1 MKDIVF
7 NEVVNGRRV
16 MVEKHNNPWDYYTGY
31 IQLGKIG
38 DPDEWIKQVNNRN
51 EDYFDRLDE
60 FSNFPYGVTYAG
72 NLSIDGEWWVGFD
85 TASAPIGS
93 VDEEDCIDALKAT
106 ALILEVRSNA
116 VKDAAYNLKDKKDKA
131 TDKQKNVGLLLE
143 TLTDIAKAN
152 TANKFDEKDNAERY
166 LNEAGNNVADYL
178 VKELGVNPA
187 YIILYAIA
195 KIVLNED
202 EEGEKAAKEF
212 IKTQLPN
219 ILGDDEDD
227 E

>member
-16 MVEKHNNPWDYYTGY
+16 MVEKHNIPWDYYTGY
-31 IQLGKIG
+31 IQLYPLD
-38 DPDEWIKQVNNRN
+38 DPAEWIKQVNNRN
-51 EDYFDRLDE
+51 EDYFDQLDE

-72 NLSIDGEWWVGFD
+72 NLSMDGEWWVGFD

-143 TLTDIAKAN
+143 TVNDLANAVALNKTDKTDKAN
-152 TANKFDEKDNAERY
+152 KKLENAGIKLIEF
-166 LNEAGNNVADYL
+166 LN
-178 VKELGVNPA
+178 KELNVSPEDVA
-187 YIILYAIA
+187 LFAILKIA
-195 KIVLNED
+195 LSED
-202 EEGEKAAKEF
+202 E
-212 IKTQLPN
+212 
-219 ILGDDEDD
+219 DEDN

>member
-16 MVEKHNNPWDYYTGY
+16 MVQKHNNPWDYYTGY
-31 IQLGKIG
+31 IQLYPLD
-38 DPDEWIKQVNNRN
+38 DPAEWIKQVNNRN

-60 FSNFPYGVTYAG
+60 FFNFPYGVTYAG
-72 NLSIDGEWWVGFD
+72 NLSMDGEWWVGFD

-106 ALILEVRSNA
+106 ALILKIRAKA

-131 TDKQKNVGLLLE
+131 TEKPKNVGLLLE

-152 TANKFDEKDNAERY
+152 TANKFDEKYNAERH
-166 LNEAGNNVADYL
+166 LNQAGKNVAGYL
-178 VKELGVNPA
+178 IKELGVNPA
-187 YIILYAIA
+187 DISLYAIA

-202 EEGEKAAKEF
+202 EE
-212 IKTQLPN
+212 
-219 ILGDDEDD
+219 D
-227 E
+227 

>member
-7 NEVVNGRRV
+7 NEVVSGRRV
-16 MVEKHNNPWDYYTGY
+16 MVEKHNSPWDYYTGY
-31 IQLGKIG
+31 IQLYPLD
-38 DPDEWIKQVNNRN
+38 DPAEWIKQVNNRN

-143 TLTDIAKAN
+143 TFNDLANAVALNKTDKTDKAN
-152 TANKFDEKDNAERY
+152 KKLENAGIKLIEF
-166 LNEAGNNVADYL
+166 LN
-178 VKELGVNPA
+178 KELNVSPEDVTLFA
-187 YIILYAIA
+187 ILKTA
-195 KIVLNED
+195 LSEDNGEDNE
-202 EEGEKAAKEF
+202 
-212 IKTQLPN
+212 
-219 ILGDDEDD
+219 
-227 E
+227 

>member
-7 NEVVNGRRV
+7 NEVVSGRRV
-16 MVEKHNNPWDYYTGY
+16 MVEKHNSPWDYYTGY
-31 IQLGKIG
+31 IQLYPLD
-38 DPDEWIKQVNNRN
+38 DPAEWIKQVNNRN
-51 EDYFDRLDE
+51 EDYFDQLDE

-72 NLSIDGEWWVGFD
+72 NLSMDGEWWVGFD

-143 TLTDIAKAN
+143 TFNDLANAVALNKTDKTDKAN
-152 TANKFDEKDNAERY
+152 KKLENAGIKLIEF
-166 LNEAGNNVADYL
+166 LN
-178 VKELGVNPA
+178 KELNVSPEDVTLFA
-187 YIILYAIA
+187 ILKTA
-195 KIVLNED
+195 LSEDNGEDNE
-202 EEGEKAAKEF
+202 
-212 IKTQLPN
+212 
-219 ILGDDEDD
+219 
-227 E
+227 

>member
-7 NEVVNGRRV
+7 NEVVSGRRV

-51 EDYFDRLDE
+51 EDYFDKLDE

-93 VDEEDCIDALKAT
+93 VDEEDCIDALKDT

-116 VKDAAYNLKDKKDKA
+116 VKDAAYNLKDKKDKV

-143 TLTDIAKAN
+143 TVNDLADAITLNETDKTDKAN
-152 TANKFDEKDNAERY
+152 KKLENASIKLIAFLDKELNVSPEDVALFAILKTALSEDEDKDNE
-166 LNEAGNNVADYL
+166 
-178 VKELGVNPA
+178 
-187 YIILYAIA
+187 
-195 KIVLNED
+195 
-202 EEGEKAAKEF
+202 
-212 IKTQLPN
+212 
-219 ILGDDEDD
+219 
-227 E
+227 

>member
-1 MKDIVF
+1 MKDIVY
-7 NEVVNGRRV
+7 NEVVSGRRV

-31 IQLGKIG
+31 IQLYPLD
-38 DPDEWIKQVNNRN
+38 DPAEWIKQVNNRN
-51 EDYFDRLDE
+51 EDYFDKLDE

-93 VDEEDCIDALKAT
+93 IDEKDCIDALKAT

-116 VKDAAYNLKDKKDKA
+116 VKNAADNLNDKKDKA

-166 LNEAGNNVADYL
+166 LNEAGKNVAGYL
-178 VKELGVNPA
+178 IKELGVNPA
-187 YIILYAIA
+187 DIALYAIA

-202 EEGEKAAKEF
+202 EENE
-212 IKTQLPN
+212 
-219 ILGDDEDD
+219 
-227 E
+227 

>member
-7 NEVVNGRRV
+7 NEVVSGRRV

-31 IQLGKIG
+31 IQLYPLD

-51 EDYFDRLDE
+51 EDYFDKLDE

-93 VDEEDCIDALKAT
+93 IDEEDCIDALKAT

-116 VKDAAYNLKDKKDKA
+116 VKDAAYNLKDKKEKSS
-131 TDKQKNVGLLLE
+131 DKQKNVGLLLE
-143 TLTDIAKAN
+143 IVNDIANAVSLNETDKTDKAN
-152 TANKFDEKDNAERY
+152 KKLENAGIK
-166 LNEAGNNVADYL
+166 LIAFLD
-178 VKELGVNPA
+178 KELNISPEDVA
-187 YIILYAIA
+187 LFAILKIA
-195 KIVLNED
+195 LSED
-202 EEGEKAAKEF
+202 
-212 IKTQLPN
+212 
-219 ILGDDEDD
+219 DDEDN

>member
-7 NEVVNGRRV
+7 NEVVSGRRV
-16 MVEKHNNPWDYYTGY
+16 MVEKHNSPWDYYTGY
-31 IQLGKIG
+31 IQLYPLD

-51 EDYFDRLDE
+51 EDYFDKLDE

-166 LNEAGNNVADYL
+166 LNEAGNNVAYYL
-178 VKELGVNPA
+178 VKELGVNKA
-187 YIILYAIA
+187 DITLYAIA

-202 EEGEKAAKEF
+202 E
-212 IKTQLPN
+212 
-219 ILGDDEDD
+219 DDE
-227 E
+227 

>member
-7 NEVVNGRRV
+7 NEVVSGRRV

-72 NLSIDGEWWVGFD
+72 NLGIDGEWWVGFD

-116 VKDAAYNLKDKKDKA
+116 VKEAVANLQEKKDKA

-143 TLTDIAKAN
+143 TVNDLADAITLNETDKTDKAN
-152 TANKFDEKDNAERY
+152 KKLENASIKLIAFLDKELNVSPEDVALFAILKTALSEDEDKDNE
-166 LNEAGNNVADYL
+166 
-178 VKELGVNPA
+178 
-187 YIILYAIA
+187 
-195 KIVLNED
+195 
-202 EEGEKAAKEF
+202 
-212 IKTQLPN
+212 
-219 ILGDDEDD
+219 
-227 E
+227 

>member
-1 MKDIVF
+1 MKDVVF
-7 NEVVNGRRV
+7 NEVVSGRRV

-31 IQLGKIG
+31 IQLSKID

-93 VDEEDCIDALKAT
+93 VDEEDCIDVLKAT

-143 TLTDIAKAN
+143 TFNDLS
-152 TANKFDEKDNAERY
+152 NA
-166 LNEAGNNVADYL
+166 
-178 VKELGVNPA
+178 
-187 YIILYAIA
+187 
-195 KIVLNED
+195 IVLNETD
-202 EEGEKAAKEF
+202 KTDKANKKLENAGIKLIAFLDKELNVSPEDVALF
-212 IKTQLPN
+212 AALKIALSE
-219 ILGDDEDD
+219 DEDED
-227 E
+227 NE

>member
-7 NEVVNGRRV
+7 NEVVSGRRV
-16 MVEKHNNPWDYYTGY
+16 MVEKHNSPWDYYTGY
-31 IQLGKIG
+31 IQLGKIY

-106 ALILEVRSNA
+106 ALILKVRSNA

-143 TLTDIAKAN
+143 TFNDLANAVTLNKTDKTDKAN
-152 TANKFDEKDNAERY
+152 KKLENAGIKLMEF
-166 LNEAGNNVADYL
+166 LN
-178 VKELGVNPA
+178 KELNVSPEDVTLFA
-187 YIILYAIA
+187 ILKTA
-195 KIVLNED
+195 LSEDNGEDNE
-202 EEGEKAAKEF
+202 
-212 IKTQLPN
+212 
-219 ILGDDEDD
+219 
-227 E
+227 

>member
-1 MKDIVF
+1 MKDVVF
-7 NEVVNGRRV
+7 NEVVSGRRV
-16 MVEKHNNPWDYYTGY
+16 MVEKHNSPWDYYTGY

-93 VDEEDCIDALKAT
+93 IDEEDCIDALKAT

-116 VKDAAYNLKDKKDKA
+116 VKEAVANLKDKKDKV

-143 TLTDIAKAN
+143 TVNDLANAVALNKTDKTDKAN
-152 TANKFDEKDNAERY
+152 KKLKNAGIKLIEFLNKELNVSPEDVALFAILKIALSEDEDKDNE
-166 LNEAGNNVADYL
+166 
-178 VKELGVNPA
+178 
-187 YIILYAIA
+187 
-195 KIVLNED
+195 
-202 EEGEKAAKEF
+202 
-212 IKTQLPN
+212 
-219 ILGDDEDD
+219 
-227 E
+227 

>member
-7 NEVVNGRRV
+7 NEVVSGRRV
-16 MVEKHNNPWDYYTGY
+16 MVEKHNSPWDYYTGY
-31 IQLGKIG
+31 IQLYPLD
-38 DPDEWIKQVNNRN
+38 DPAEWIKQVNNRN

-143 TLTDIAKAN
+143 TFNDLANAVALNKTDKTDKAN
-152 TANKFDEKDNAERY
+152 KKLENAGIKLIEF
-166 LNEAGNNVADYL
+166 LN
-178 VKELGVNPA
+178 KELNVSPEDVNLFA
-187 YIILYAIA
+187 ILKTA
-195 KIVLNED
+195 LSEDNGEDNE
-202 EEGEKAAKEF
+202 
-212 IKTQLPN
+212 
-219 ILGDDEDD
+219 
-227 E
+227 

>member
-1 MKDIVF
+1 MCEVIKKKKRSRKMKDVVF
-7 NEVVNGRRV
+7 NEVVSGRRV

-31 IQLGKIG
+31 IQLSKID

-152 TANKFDEKDNAERY
+152 TANKFDEKNNAERY
-166 LNEAGNNVADYL
+166 LNEAGNNVAGYL
-178 VKELGVNPA
+178 IKELGVNPYDIA
-187 YIILYAIA
+187 LYAIA
-195 KIVLNED
+195 KSVLNED
-202 EEGEKAAKEF
+202 E
-212 IKTQLPN
+212 
-219 ILGDDEDD
+219 DDE
-227 E
+227 